1 MKLTQIY
8 AQNFKGFSK
17 VNLELNGKST
27 VFFGVNGVGKS
38 SLLALINYL
47 FRPLCNRLNPSQG
60 MPFSTLTDEEV
71 RLGQSEMKIEITV
84 ANDNKVYSLIRN
96 HRKSTPGKRGSST
109 ITTNAYLLL
118 TNDIRSEVEKKHNLP
133 IFVNYGTNR
142 SVLQIPLRI
151 RQKHEFTQYTALERA
166 VENSID
172 FKTFFEWFRNQEDI
186 ENEYIRDHGDNKY
199 RDKSLECV
207 RRAVEAMLD
216 QVSDLRIKRNPIRMI
231 VKKNGEDL
239 MVDYLSDGEKCTLA
253 LFGDLARRLAIAN
266 PKLENP
272 LNGEGIVLI
281 DEIELHMHP
290 TWQRKILSTL
300 KTTFP
305 NVQFIITTHSP
316 QVLGE
321 LNDEYLIF
329 HIQQSEKDEQLI
341 KSVERMDGFDSN
353 YILENFMETS
363 SVNTIFLEKM
373 KKAYSLIEAN
383 QFEEAEKAIEKIAQI
398 TEHNHSEVIRL
409 EGALKRGKYLYE
421 KHQKEGCS

>member
-1 MKLTQIY
+1 MKLGHIY
-8 AQNFKGFSK
+8 AHNYKGFSQ
-17 VNLELNGKST
+17 VNLDLGKST

-47 FRPLCNRLNPSQG
+47 LRPWCNRLNPSQG
-60 MPFSTLTDEEV
+60 KAFGTITDDMIH
-71 RLGQSEMKIEITV
+71 LGESEMRISVNIDTPEKT
-84 ANDNKVYSLIRN
+84 YLLTRN
-96 HRKSTPGKRGSST
+96 HRKSIPGKRGSST
-109 ITTNAYLLL
+109 IAMNAYLQL
-118 TNDIRSEVEKKHNLP
+118 TEDIRSYVESTHNLP

-186 ENEYIRDHGDNKY
+186 ENEYIRDNGNNKY
-199 RDKSLECV
+199 RDPSLECV

-216 QVSDLRIKRNPIRMI
+216 QVTGLRIKRNPVRM
-231 VKKNGEDL
+231 VVEKNGSEL
-239 MVDYLSDGEKCTLA
+239 LVDNLSDGEKCTLA

-266 PKLENP
+266 PDMDNP
-272 LNGEGIVLI
+272 LCGEGIVLI

-300 KTTFP
+300 KKTFP
-305 NVQFIITTHSP
+305 NIQFIITTHSP

-329 HIQQSEKDEQLI
+329 HIKQSEKDEQLI
-341 KSVERMDGFDSN
+341 TSIERMDGFDSN
-353 YILENFMETS
+353 YILEHFMGTS
-363 SVNTIFLEKM
+363 SVNTAFLEKV
-373 KKAYSLIEAN
+373 KNAYRLIHAN
-383 QFEEAEKAIEKIAQI
+383 QFEEAQAAINEIIKI
-398 TEHNHSEVIRL
+398 TDLNHIEVIRL
-409 EGALKRGKYLYE
+409 EGALKRGKILYE
-421 KHQKEGCS
+421 KHN